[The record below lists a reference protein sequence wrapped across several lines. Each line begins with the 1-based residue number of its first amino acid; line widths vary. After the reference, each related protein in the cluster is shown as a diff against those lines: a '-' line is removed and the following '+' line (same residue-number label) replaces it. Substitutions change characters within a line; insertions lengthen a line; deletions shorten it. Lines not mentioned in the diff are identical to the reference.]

1 MLSITSK
8 SIAKHY
14 MEAFIE
20 LLSQPQTYI
29 SLLTLSLM
37 EIVLGIDNI
46 VFISIVVAK
55 LPEAQQKRARNIG
68 ILLALVF
75 RVILLFCISW
85 IVGLTNPLFHIFSH
99 GVSGRDL
106 VLIGGGLFL
115 IAKSTSEIHG
125 KFEPEAHSDGTKK
138 IYPTLLSV
146 IGQVVILDI
155 VFSFDSVI
163 TAVGLVKEVPIMIT
177 AVIISLIVMLIF
189 AKAVSDFVNHHPTVK
204 MLALS
209 FLLMIG
215 ALLVAEGFHQ
225 EIPKGY
231 VYFAMAF
238 SLFVEC
244 LNLKVRK
251 NHTF

>member
-1 MLSITSK
+1 
-8 SIAKHY
+8 
-14 MEAFIE
+14 MESFIE
-20 LLSQPQTYI
+20 LFSLPSTYI

-55 LPEAQQKRARNIG
+55 LPPEQQAKARNIG

-75 RVILLFCISW
+75 RVILLLCISW
-85 IVGLTNPLFHIFSH
+85 IVGLTAPLFHIFSH

-125 KFEPEAHSDGTKK
+125 KLEHQAHSEGSTRV
-138 IYPTLLSV
+138 YPTLLSV

-163 TAVGLVKEVPIMIT
+163 TAVGLVKEIPIMIL
-177 AVIISLIVMLIF
+177 AVIISLIVMLVF
-189 AKAVSDFVNHHPTVK
+189 ARSVSDFVNNHPTVK

-251 NHTF
+251 NHSVPKST